1 MAMNPDNLPCG
12 PGIPLPKGPND
23 ARYVENIME
32 HAFLSEVLQHC
43 WFIRHHPVEVIRPD
57 VDAGGYDLVLEA
69 NRRVR
74 HIQLKS
80 RWRRAT
86 GRKDLKINPRL
97 LVHPDPCV
105 VWILWQADPA
115 TCRVTLQYKYSDP
128 KVAKWVKPMPR
139 AATFELKWADF
150 LPSFR
155 DTPPFLD
162 TPALVDQ
169 LFGPAASL

>member
-1 MAMNPDNLPCG
+1 MAMNANLPCG

-69 NRRVR
+69 KRRVR

-80 RWRRAT
+80 RWQKAA
-86 GRKDLKINPRL
+86 GPKVLKIIGSWGGGVTGPVRL
-97 LVHPDPCV
+97 GYGKGVGVVRVGAEIDGVRLVDEVLALGAPHSLDGG
-105 VWILWQADPA
+105 
-115 TCRVTLQYKYSDP
+115 S
-128 KVAKWVKPMPR
+128 R
-139 AATFELKWADF
+139 AA
-150 LPSFR
+150 SH
-155 DTPPFLD
+155 
-162 TPALVDQ
+162 
-169 LFGPAASL
+169 